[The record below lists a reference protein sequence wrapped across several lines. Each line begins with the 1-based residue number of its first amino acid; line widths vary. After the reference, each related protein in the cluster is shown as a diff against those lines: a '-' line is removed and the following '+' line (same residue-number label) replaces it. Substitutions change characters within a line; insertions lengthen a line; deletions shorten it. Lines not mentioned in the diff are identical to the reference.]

1 MKKLVYLSALIL
13 VLSLSTMLF
22 SCGNV
27 EPGEGSDSSTNSVTS
42 TQSSNSE
49 ATDSSQPH
57 EHIYD
62 KGWNKEDT
70 GHYRP
75 CICHPEHK
83 NISAHIDTV
92 DKNGLCDVC
101 QYEMEKEKKITVIV
115 KDQIGDSVVGAE
127 IKIYTQTVEH
137 LVTTDEN
144 GACSAAFIYTNGL
157 RVMVISLPSEEYRLY
172 DNKAIFSISS
182 DTLTITVER
191 K

>member
-1 MKKLVYLSALIL
+1 MKKIVYLSALIL
-13 VLSLSTMLF
+13 ILSLSAMLF
-22 SCGNV
+22 GCGDV
-27 EPGEGSDSSTNSVTS
+27 DTGEGSNSSTDSVTS

-101 QYEMEKEKKITVIV
+101 QYEMEKEKTVTVIV
-115 KDQIGDSVVGAE
+115 QDTDGKAVQGAE

-137 LVTTDEN
+137 IVKTDEN
-144 GACSAAFIYTNGL
+144 GSCTGIFIYTNGA
-157 RVMVISLPSEEYRLY
+157 RAMIISLPEGYKLPQ
-172 DNKAIFSISS
+172 KTIFSIYESS
-182 DTLTITVER
+182 LTITVE
-191 K
+191 KQ